1 MTGALNDLTFDN
13 RFTRE
18 LPADP
23 DTSNTRRQVQGA
35 LYSRVHPTPVA
46 DPQVLAI
53 ADEVAADLGLDPSVV
68 DDPQFAQVMA
78 GNEVL
83 DAMDPF
89 AMVYGGHQFGNWAGQ
104 LGDGRAIALG
114 EVLTEDGGHRTLQLK
129 GPGPTPYSRTADG
142 RAVLRSSVREFL
154 CSEAMHH
161 LGVPT
166 TRALSL
172 VTTGDQVVRDM
183 FYDGN
188 PAPETGAIVCRVA
201 PSFVRF
207 GNFQLPASRG
217 DNDTLQKL
225 VDFTIRNDFPE
236 LGAPT
241 EGQIPLDVLAAWFT
255 EVSRRTAVMIID
267 WMRFGFVHGVM
278 NTDNLSILG
287 LTIDYGPYGWLEDF
301 DPGWTPNTTDAT
313 NRRYRYGNQPQ
324 IAYWNLGQLANAI
337 HPIME
342 PLATDPEKNAA
353 ALLTE
358 GMDMYAQTF
367 ETGWNDA
374 MAAKLG
380 LRELSGDA
388 DQELSADL
396 LSLLTRAETDMT
408 VFYRKLADVSA
419 ETEASL
425 SDQDLVAPILDAFYE
440 GPEVRYPL
448 TDEIRA
454 DWVAWLRRWAV
465 RVRADGRSDAD
476 RKIRMDAVN
485 PKFVLRNYLAQLAID
500 AADKDDPSVL
510 HDLLDTLRR
519 PFDEQPDREDF
530 AAKRPDW
537 ARVRP
542 GCSMLSCSS

>member
-1 MTGALNDLTFDN
+1 MTSLADLTFDN

-23 DTSNTRRQVQGA
+23 DTSNTRRQVAGA

-53 ADEVAADLGLDPSVV
+53 ADEVAADLGLDSSVA
-68 DDPQFAQVMA
+68 DDPQFAQVMG

-83 DAMDPF
+83 DTMDPF

-114 EVLTEDGGHRTLQLK
+114 EVLTEDGRHLTLQLK

-217 DNDTLQKL
+217 DSETLQKL
-225 VDFTIRNDFPE
+225 VDFTIRHDFAE
-236 LGAPT
+236 LGAPA
-241 EGQIPLDVLAAWFT
+241 EGPIPVETIAAWFT
-255 EVSRRTAVMIID
+255 EVARRTAVMIVD

-324 IAYWNLGQLANAI
+324 IAYWNLGQLANAL
-337 HPIME
+337 HTIMA
-342 PLATDPEKNAA
+342 PLTADDEGAA
-353 ALLTE
+353 DLLTA
-358 GMDMYAQTF
+358 GMGVYAETF
-367 ETGWNDA
+367 ETGWNEA

-380 LRELSGDA
+380 LRELVGDA

-396 LSLLTRAETDMT
+396 LGLLAKAETDMT
-408 VFYRKLADVSA
+408 VFYRTLADVSA
-419 ETEASL
+419 EGEAGL
-425 SDQDLVAPILDAFYE
+425 DDDALLAPIMDAFYQ

-454 DWVAWLRRWAV
+454 DWVAWLRRWAA
-465 RVRADGRSDAD
+465 RVRLDGISDKD
-476 RKIRMDAVN
+476 RKTKMDAVN

-510 HDLLDTLRR
+510 IDLLDTLRR